1 MRKNRFLLI
10 CIMAVMLVFTLT
22 CSAAAEKQL
31 MILSRKPVVMIQPKN
46 TTVCAGD
53 PISFSI
59 GVAGKDLQFR
69 WSYEIGGET
78 YLLFDGAYN
87 RPDVTLAA
95 AANPDIHNGMK
106 VSCYIWNDYGDTFTE
121 TAVVTVSPRSF
132 EDVRE
137 NDWYYADV
145 MRAVE
150 NGLISGVSATEFK
163 PQDNIT
169 IAAVIKLSACLHQL
183 RSQGTVT
190 LTPGETTWYDPYV
203 EYAKEHGVIQGDE
216 WLGFYNKEAT
226 RLEFVRILY
235 PALPAYSYTDPNY
248 IEADAIPDLPS
259 DANWAG
265 PVYVFY
271 RAGILTGSD
280 TFGSFRPGAM
290 ISRGEVAAILTRMV
304 DASTRRLLSLPIPD
318 LGEMAGP
325 MCWTAVEN
333 RFVFITEQNGK
344 PAVVHGLFDSETQIG
359 HIRRATRQ
367 GDLLTLELYY
377 PAYTLGLGEDA
388 EVIEERYESLKI
400 DLSGLD
406 VDGRVK
412 ISVSGGEYNEYYPA
426 GPTFEDGYRNTH
438 ES

>member
-1 MRKNRFLLI
+1 
-10 CIMAVMLVFTLT
+10 MAVMLVFTLT

-203 EYAKEHGVIQGDE
+203 EYAK
-216 WLGFYNKEAT
+216 
-226 RLEFVRILY
+226 
-235 PALPAYSYTDPNY
+235 
-248 IEADAIPDLPS
+248 
-259 DANWAG
+259 
-265 PVYVFY
+265 
-271 RAGILTGSD
+271 
-280 TFGSFRPGAM
+280 
-290 ISRGEVAAILTRMV
+290 
-304 DASTRRLLSLPIPD
+304 
-318 LGEMAGP
+318 
-325 MCWTAVEN
+325 
-333 RFVFITEQNGK
+333 
-344 PAVVHGLFDSETQIG
+344 
-359 HIRRATRQ
+359 
-367 GDLLTLELYY
+367 
-377 PAYTLGLGEDA
+377 
-388 EVIEERYESLKI
+388 
-400 DLSGLD
+400 
-406 VDGRVK
+406 
-412 ISVSGGEYNEYYPA
+412 
-426 GPTFEDGYRNTH
+426 
-438 ES
+438 